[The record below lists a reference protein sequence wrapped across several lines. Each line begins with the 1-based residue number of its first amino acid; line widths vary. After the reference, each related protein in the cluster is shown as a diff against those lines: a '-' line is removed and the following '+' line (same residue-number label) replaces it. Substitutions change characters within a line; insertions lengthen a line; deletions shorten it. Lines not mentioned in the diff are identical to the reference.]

1 MVVSLGPSLGQ
12 IQDGSTPHLSW
23 FPLEELLLGALP
35 MLTWVANSM
44 FVRGRI
50 DLISKPKAKGL
61 RGILS
66 PCCSRGRQRGLNKQD
81 VLRAAQ
87 STAPARRVGG
97 MQGWNR
103 RPVGWGVGV
112 CG

>member
-12 IQDGSTPHLSW
+12 IQDGGTPHMSW

-50 DLISKPKAKGL
+50 W
-61 RGILS
+61 S
-66 PCCSRGRQRGLNKQD
+66 PDPTEGQALPWANVS
-81 VLRAAQ
+81 
-87 STAPARRVGG
+87 VGS
-97 MQGWNR
+97 
-103 RPVGWGVGV
+103 
-112 CG
+112 